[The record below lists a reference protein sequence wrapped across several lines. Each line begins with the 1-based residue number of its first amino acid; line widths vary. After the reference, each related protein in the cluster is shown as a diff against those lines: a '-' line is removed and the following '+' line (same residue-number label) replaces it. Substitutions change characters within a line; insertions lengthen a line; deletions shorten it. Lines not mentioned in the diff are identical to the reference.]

1 MGEET
6 LQLVKDRGHLLLK
19 CLCWVQ
25 LTTVVFLGSF
35 LLFVSEPL
43 IGRIL
48 LPFLGSSIHI
58 WLICLTF
65 FQGLLLLG
73 YLYAHAIAPRIGIW
87 HLLVLLLPLICLP
100 FAVSTE
106 PDPHAPILS
115 LVLVLASRF
124 SLPFAVLSTTVV
136 VVQSWLSRS
145 RAHQLYEPYSL
156 YAASNA
162 GSLVGLLGYAF
173 LIEPQMGVRAQSQVW
188 AVGYLCFIVLMVA
201 TWRNLMPS
209 PKIGFAECVQDG
221 EGPSKSGPSF
231 RTYGAWIL
239 LSALPSAFLLAVTNF
254 ISMEVGSFPLIWV
267 VPLSLYLGSFIVT
280 FRTRGG
286 VPRLLSI
293 LWPEILLFASAFY
306 FIGAGGGII
315 ILLGCLLSFTLIC
328 IAAHGRLY
336 EIRPPIKWLTN
347 FYLTTAFGGF
357 LGGVLVSIVAPL
369 VFSRYYEYL
378 ILILLLG
385 GVFWQL
391 RGEIFRS
398 FWIRASRLIVIGRGV
413 FLVVVLIHIAFAALP
428 SGETV
433 KFTYRNF
440 YGTYRISDF
449 VPPGHPQDGIRVLE
463 HGKTVHGAQMLN
475 ASLQMTPIYCYY
487 PKGGYPDVYET
498 TPRPLRAAV
507 IGLGA
512 GVICTYVDPRDILV
526 FFEIDPD
533 NERIARQW
541 FTYLSKCRAE
551 VKVISGDGRLSL
563 KNYGEKGFRFD
574 IINVD
579 AFSGDGIPVHL
590 LTKEALQVYL
600 SRLTDNGV
608 ILFHISNRY
617 YHLFPVV
624 KSTIA
629 ELNLFGVMN
638 VLLPKQKTGN
648 YQLFPSLVAIAR
660 NPERLKTLID
670 RGWVGFS
677 EKDGLTK
684 VRPWT
689 DDYINV
695 ITPLRETLKNVG
707 LFRLGRANY

>member
-1 MGEET
+1 
-6 LQLVKDRGHLLLK
+6 
-19 CLCWVQ
+19 
-25 LTTVVFLGSF
+25 VVFLGSF

-43 IGRIL
+43 IGRLL
-48 LPFLGSSIHI
+48 LPFLGGGIHI

-73 YLYAHAIAPRIGIW
+73 YLYAHVVARRIRFW
-87 HLLVLLLPLICLP
+87 HLLILLLPLIRLP
-100 FAVSTE
+100 FAVPTE
-106 PDPHAPILS
+106 PDPNAPILS
-115 LVLVLASRF
+115 LAFVLASRF

-136 VVQSWLSRS
+136 VVQSWLSQSKVR
-145 RAHQLYEPYSL
+145 QFYEPYSL

-162 GSLVGLLGYAF
+162 GSLTGLLGYAF
-173 LIEPQMGVRAQSQVW
+173 LIEPQMGVRTQSVAW
-188 AVGYLCFIVLMVA
+188 TVGYICFLALMSI
-201 TWRNLMPS
+201 TWYCLMRS
-209 PKIGFAECVQDG
+209 RHTELAEDVNNSEKESISD
-221 EGPSKSGPSF
+221 PSF
-231 RTYGAWIL
+231 TAYGTWIL
-239 LSALPSAFLLAVTNF
+239 LSSFPSAFLLAVSNF
-254 ISMEVGSFPLIWV
+254 ISMEIGSFPLIWV

-280 FRTRGG
+280 FRTHGG
-286 VPRLLSI
+286 APRLLNI

-306 FIGAGGGII
+306 FIGAGGGVLVIF
-315 ILLGCLLSFTLIC
+315 GCLLSFTLIC
-328 IAAHGRLY
+328 IVAHGRLY
-336 EIRPPIKWLTN
+336 ELRPPTKWLTN
-347 FYLTTAFGGF
+347 FYLATAFGGF
-357 LGGVLVSIVAPL
+357 LGGVSVSIVAPL
-369 VFSRYYEYL
+369 IFNRYYEYL
-378 ILILLLG
+378 ILILLFG

-391 RGEIFRS
+391 RGEIFKR
-398 FWIRASRLIVIGRGV
+398 FWIRTSRVIAIARLV
-413 FLVVVLIHIAFAALP
+413 FLVVVLLHIALAALP
-428 SGETV
+428 SGEAV
-433 KFTYRNF
+433 KFRYRNF

-449 VPPGHPQDGIRVLE
+449 IPAGHPQDGIRVLE
-463 HGKTVHGAQMLN
+463 HGKTVHGAQMLS

-512 GVICTYVDPRDILV
+512 GAICTYVEPRDMLV

-533 NERIARQW
+533 NHRIAKEW
-541 FTYLSKCRAE
+541 FTYLSKCKAE

-563 KNYGEKGFRFD
+563 KNYEENGIRFD

-590 LTKEALQVYL
+590 LTKEALQTYL
-600 SRLTDNGV
+600 SRLADNGV

-638 VLLPKQKTGN
+638 VMLPKEQTGT
-648 YQLFPSLVAIAR
+648 YQLFPSLVAVAK
-660 NPERLKTLID
+660 NPERLKTLIN
-670 RGWVGFS
+670 RGWIRFS

-695 ITPLRETLKNVG
+695 IAPLRETLRMVG
-707 LFRLGRANY
+707 LFRLGRPN

>member
-1 MGEET
+1 MDNKNP
-6 LQLVKDRGHLLLK
+6 QLVTNRANLPNKHLYWVLLS
-19 CLCWVQ
+19 
-25 LTTVVFLGSF
+25 TVVFLGSF

-43 IGRIL
+43 IGRLL
-48 LPFLGSSIHI
+48 LPFLGGAIHI

-65 FQGLLLLG
+65 FQGMLLLG
-73 YLYAHAIAPRIGIW
+73 YLYAHVVAPKIGFW
-87 HLLVLLLPLICLP
+87 HLLILLLPLMRLP
-100 FAVSTE
+100 FAVSAE
-106 PDPHAPILS
+106 PDSNTPILS
-115 LVLVLASRF
+115 LILVLASRF

-136 VVQSWLSRS
+136 VVQSWLSSSKVR
-145 RAHQLYEPYSL
+145 QFYDPYSL

-162 GSLVGLLGYAF
+162 GSLIGLLGYAF
-173 LIEPQMGVRAQSQVW
+173 LIEPQMGVRAQSLVW
-188 AVGYLCFIVLMVA
+188 VAGYICFFVLMGV
-201 TWRNLMPS
+201 TWYYLMRSPGVGLAEDENNTEKGTKSSPS
-209 PKIGFAECVQDG
+209 LRA
-221 EGPSKSGPSF
+221 
-231 RTYGAWIL
+231 YGAWVL
-239 LSALPSAFLLAVTNF
+239 LSSLPSAFLLAVTNF
-254 ISMEVGSFPLIWV
+254 ISMEIGSFPLIWV

-280 FRTRGG
+280 FRMRGG
-286 VPRLLSI
+286 APRLLNI

-306 FIGAGGGII
+306 FIGAGGGVIAI
-315 ILLGCLLSFTLIC
+315 LGCLLSFTLIC
-328 IAAHGRLY
+328 IVAHGRLY
-336 EIRPPIKWLTN
+336 EIRPPTKWLTN

-357 LGGVLVSIVAPL
+357 LGGVSVSIVAPL
-369 VFSRYYEYL
+369 IFNRYYEYL
-378 ILILLLG
+378 ILILLFG

-391 RGEIFRS
+391 RGEIFKR
-398 FWIRASRLIVIGRGV
+398 FWIRTSRFIVIARVV
-413 FLVVVLIHIAFAALP
+413 FLVVVLLHIALAALP
-428 SGETV
+428 SGEAV
-433 KFTYRNF
+433 KFRYRNF

-449 VPPGHPQDGIRVLE
+449 APTGQPQDGIRVLE
-463 HGKTVHGAQMLN
+463 HGKTVHGAQMLT

-512 GVICTYVDPRDILV
+512 GAICTYVKPRDTLV

-533 NERIARQW
+533 NHQIAKQW
-541 FTYLSKCRAE
+541 FTYLSKCEGE
-551 VKVISGDGRLSL
+551 VEVISGDGRLSL
-563 KNYGEKGFRFD
+563 KNYGEKKMRFD

-590 LTKEALQVYL
+590 LTKEALEIYL

-617 YHLFPVV
+617 YHLFPVI

-638 VLLPKQKTGN
+638 VLLPKEQTEI
-648 YQLFPSLVAIAR
+648 YQLFPSLVAVAKK
-660 NPERLKTLID
+660 PERLKTLIN

-695 ITPLRETLKNVG
+695 IAPLRETLRNVG
-707 LFRLGRANY
+707 IFRLGRPG